1 MYPTPPSSATKIL
14 LVDDTPE
21 NIAILFELLSPQG
34 FELFVAQSGEAA
46 ISNALAEQPNL
57 ILLDVMMPD
66 GLDGFETCQQ
76 LKKHEKT
83 CDIPIIFISALSA
96 IEDKVRGFEYGAVD
110 YITKPF
116 QQAEVLARINT
127 HLALRLLQD
136 ELKQKNQQLQQEI
149 EKRKKVAQELAVA
162 NQHLQ
167 RLVMLD
173 GLTLIANR
181 RRFDEYLQL
190 TWKQM
195 ISNQQPLSLL
205 FCDIDFFKNYNDTY
219 GHQAGD
225 ECLKQVAQVL
235 AQAGKQPSD
244 LAARYGGEEFSL
256 ILPNTTLT
264 GAMRVAQRLQDKMAT
279 LAIPHQAS
287 HVADRVTLS
296 IGLVSQ
302 IPRIELN
309 VKQFLNHADQ
319 ALYQAKTHGRNQLI
333 TKELS

>member
-1 MYPTPPSSATKIL
+1 V
-14 LVDDTPE
+14 VDDTPE
-21 NIAILFELLSPQG
+21 NIAVLFELLSQQQ

-46 ISNALAEQPNL
+46 IYSALTEHPDL
-57 ILLDVMMPD
+57 ILLDIMMPD
-66 GLDGFETCQQ
+66 GLDGFNTCQQ
-76 LKKHEKT
+76 LKQHQIT
-83 CDIPIIFISALSA
+83 CEIPIIFMSALSE

-116 QQAEVLARINT
+116 HQAEVLARINT
-127 HLALRLLQD
+127 HLSLRLLQS
-136 ELKQKNQQLQQEI
+136 ELKQQNQQLQEEI
-149 EKRKKVAQELAVA
+149 EKRKKIAQELAVA
-162 NQHLQ
+162 NQNLQ

-190 TWKQM
+190 TWRQM
-195 ISNQQPLSLL
+195 MRDQQPLSLL
-205 FCDIDFFKNYNDTY
+205 FCDIDYFKNYNDSY

-225 ECLKQVAQVL
+225 ECLKQIAQTL
-235 AQAGKQPSD
+235 AQAGQRPSD

-256 ILPNTTLT
+256 ILPATELT
-264 GAMRVAQRLQDKMAT
+264 GAKNVAQRLQNQIAA

-296 IGLVSQ
+296 MGLVCQ
-302 IPRIELN
+302 IPCANSNIP
-309 VKQFLNHADQ
+309 QFLRHADQ

-333 TKELS
+333 AKELL